1 MSDSQFSPDDPWPPS
16 GVPAPGGGC
25 TLDDIRE
32 VLETRHGANCWTH
45 APLGVTRPFG
55 SSRWSLLRAEA

>member
-1 MSDSQFSPDDPWPPS
+1 MAS
-16 GVPAPGGGC
+16 VRRARARGGC